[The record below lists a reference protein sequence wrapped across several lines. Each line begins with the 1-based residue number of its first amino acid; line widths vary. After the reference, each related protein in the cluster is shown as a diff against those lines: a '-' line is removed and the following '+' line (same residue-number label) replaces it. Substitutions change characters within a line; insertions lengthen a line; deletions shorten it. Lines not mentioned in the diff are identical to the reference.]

1 MQKRQGKKVTEL
13 NTFQDGTMD
22 NIFLIN
28 VDLIKMFR
36 ILL

>member
-22 NIFLIN
+22 NIFLI

-36 ILL
+36 ISL